1 MRYTELEVTVGSGV
15 KGDTWPWGS
24 TVVAA
29 PAPPIVTVKF
39 DEAELS
45 AICGRGCPGVGGV
58 FSPTAAT

>member
-1 MRYTELEVTVGSGV
+1 MRYTELEFTGGSGV

-29 PAPPIVTVKF
+29 PAAPIVTVKF

-45 AICGRGCPGVGGV
+45 VI
-58 FSPTAAT
+58 